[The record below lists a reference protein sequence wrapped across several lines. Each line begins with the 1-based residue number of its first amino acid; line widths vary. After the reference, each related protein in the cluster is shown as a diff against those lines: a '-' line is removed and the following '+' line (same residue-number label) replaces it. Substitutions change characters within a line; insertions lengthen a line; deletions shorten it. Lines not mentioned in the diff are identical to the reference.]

1 MQWGAIILL
10 AVALSLDGLG
20 AGVAY
25 GLKGVRIP
33 FSSLTITGAITC
45 AAVLLSMFVAG
56 IIATVLPPHLAT
68 VLGAALLIALGV
80 WSMGQEWLKQIIPDQ
95 VTTSPKQVKLNIGV
109 LSLVI
114 NIYKRPLDADL
125 DLSGH
130 LDHKEAVLLGLALA
144 LDALV
149 AGFGLAMSGGASVTA
164 PLIIAGV
171 QMGLIK
177 LGTIWGHKAV
187 NAANLEGKMPY
198 LPGAILLFIGLAR
211 LLKP

>member
-1 MQWGAIILL
+1 MQLGAIILL
-10 AVALSLDGLG
+10 AIALSLDGLG

-25 GLKGVRIP
+25 GLKGVRI
-33 FSSLTITGAITC
+33 SWGSLTVTGVITC
-45 AAVLLSMFVAG
+45 LAVLLSMFVAG
-56 IIATVLPPHLAT
+56 MVAAVLPPHLAT
-68 VLGAALLIALGV
+68 FLGATLLILLGV
-80 WSMGQEWLKQIIPDQ
+80 WSMGQEWLKQIIPAKE
-95 VTTSPKQVKLNIGV
+95 TGLPKQFQFNIGV

-114 NIYKRPLDADL
+114 SIYKKPLDADL

-130 LDHKEAVLLGLALA
+130 LDYKEAVLLGMALA
-144 LDALV
+144 LDAMV
-149 AGFGLAMSGGASVTA
+149 AGFGLAMSGSASIIA

-187 NAANLEGKMPY
+187 NATNLEGKMPY